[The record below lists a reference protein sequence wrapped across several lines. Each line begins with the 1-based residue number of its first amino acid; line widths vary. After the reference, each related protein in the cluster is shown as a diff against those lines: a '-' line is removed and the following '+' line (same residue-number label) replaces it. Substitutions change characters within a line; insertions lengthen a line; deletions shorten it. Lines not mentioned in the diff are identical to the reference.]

1 MSNQTVKALT
11 VCCKRMLAF
20 AVLSTSPAMA
30 EPRWKWAADP
40 QGGAPYVFIDA
51 QNPQRL
57 LGFEKELVDLL
68 APLARFEP
76 EFVGGAWDLLL
87 ELLSRGD
94 VDVVVNGIEVT
105 DEKRQRYAFTAPYF
119 EAPLT
124 LTTRRGFATAHNT
137 RSTLRGLTVG
147 TLPGSAAEKVLQEAG
162 ATVRSYSGGQDDLY
176 RDLKL
181 ERLDAVLADAPIAQ
195 VYADKDTTLESLS
208 GPFGSVQYA
217 IAVRKDDFTRRAALD
232 SALAS
237 LARSG
242 ALEALYRRWGIWN
255 PETARLLA
263 SAERPVSA
271 AVFDARD
278 TQPVDTKR
286 RWAQRVLVDY
296 PRYLPTL
303 LSGALMTLGIS
314 MAAMLVAVL
323 VGLAL
328 TLARQFGPAWL
339 GYFAAA
345 IVEFLRGTPLLIQ
358 LLLIYFGLPA
368 FGINLSPLAAG
379 VSALGFNYA
388 ATESENYRSALASI
402 PRGQWEAAQV
412 LGINT
417 PTLVRRIL
425 LPQALRIALPPMTN
439 DFIALL
445 KDSSLV
451 SLVTLT
457 ELTKTYTS
465 LANATQDHLGLGI
478 LVALIYLIL
487 GLPFSRLA
495 RWAEAY
501 FSKHLRPL
509 P

>member
-1 MSNQTVKALT
+1 
-11 VCCKRMLAF
+11 
-20 AVLSTSPAMA
+20 MA
-30 EPRWKWAADP
+30 DPRWKWAADP

-68 APLARFEP
+68 APLAHFEA
-76 EFVGGAWDLLL
+76 EFVGGPWDLLL
-87 ELLSRGD
+87 ELLARGD
-94 VDVVVNGIEVT
+94 VDFVVNGIEVT
-105 DEKRQRYAFTAPYF
+105 EEKRQRYSFTSPYF

-124 LTTRRGFATAHNT
+124 LTTRRGFTAPHHT
-137 RSTLRGLTVG
+137 LSALRGLTIG
-147 TLPGSAAEKVLQEAG
+147 TLPGSAAEKVLIEAG

-176 RDLKL
+176 HDLKL
-181 ERLDAVLADAPIAQ
+181 ERLDAVLADSPIAH
-195 VYADKDTTLESLS
+195 VYADKDATLDSVT

-217 IAVRKDDFTRRAALD
+217 IAVRKDDLNRRAALD
-232 SALAS
+232 RALAA
-237 LARSG
+237 LTRSG
-242 ALEALYRRWGIWN
+242 ALESLYRRWDLWN
-255 PETARLLA
+255 LETARLLA
-263 SAERPVSA
+263 RIEPPTLAEGDSLKAQVPDTRPYWP
-271 AVFDARD
+271 R
-278 TQPVDTKR
+278 
-286 RWAQRVLVDY
+286 RVLKEY

-303 LSGALMTLGIS
+303 LSGALITLGIS
-314 MAAMLVAVL
+314 LAAMTMAVL

-339 GYFAAA
+339 RFLSIAL
-345 IVEFLRGTPLLIQ
+345 VEFLRGTPLLIQ

-368 FGINLSPLAAG
+368 IGIRLSPLVAG
-379 VSALGFNYA
+379 VSALGLNYA

-457 ELTKTYTS
+457 ELTKSYTS
-465 LANATQDHLGLGI
+465 LANATQDHLGLGV
-478 LVALIYLIL
+478 LVALIYLML

-495 RWAEAY
+495 RWAETY

-509 P
+509 R